1 MPILNEALWRPTPES
16 PSPFPQNEKSSNP
29 QNKKNNNLMKKN
41 PSGMKA
47 NRMIALALALT
58 AQPALA
64 GDIFNINYD
73 ASTPTEISGFGF
85 AGYGAPGG
93 GNVTVDSSI
102 TTTVAIEPL
111 VGVAASSALRFTADT
126 TDTQA
131 AIITPN
137 NYSYMG
143 FGVRTNVNSL
153 LTPLPTSNLAN
164 YKLDVSVGAAGF
176 KAGVTKANCLVDVRF
191 FAPDDTV
198 VPADADTD
206 FDLVLGL
213 RFQNAVVAKA
223 AIESFS
229 IRLNRTS
236 ELRDGTTL
244 ARFNTYFAS
253 VNFIQTVVEAG
264 NGINDFGF
272 DAGNVLI
279 VDNLVLNESVPP
291 PPPAE
296 TPVVII
302 DYDASPRSY
311 GGAWYAFA
319 RSPDDANS
327 LVRTDDLLDLVGVG
341 GSFAQRTGIDTT
353 PWGPPYV
360 VTTNF
365 LGFAG
370 VAHVDTPAGLLTS
383 SSLADYKVAVDV
395 RSSGFVNIP
404 NGKLI
409 LELFAPDDY
418 FLPADANTD
427 PDSIVRFRFEGAT
440 GFPITADYTTVA
452 RSLTDATFDSGSPAT
467 FAANFTAVTGYRFS
481 VEAIA
486 NPQSAFGFDADNF
499 VFIDNLKV
507 IRLSSPNVLPV
518 ITSVVATAPSQFALT
533 FTSQAGNSYGIFRST
548 TLGTFTQ
555 IATVPATSA
564 TTTYTRNQA
573 LIGKEFFRVAN
584 LGPTPAP

>member
-1 MPILNEALWRPTPES
+1 
-16 PSPFPQNEKSSNP
+16 
-29 QNKKNNNLMKKN
+29 MKKN
-41 PSGMKA
+41 PSLKVSRVITLA
-47 NRMIALALALT
+47 IAIT
-58 AQPALA
+58 AHPALA
-64 GDIFNINYD
+64 VDIFNINYD
-73 ASTPTEISGFGF
+73 DLTPSGTYGFGF

-93 GNVTVDSSI
+93 GNVIVDSSI

-143 FGVRTNVNSL
+143 FGVGTNNSL
-153 LTPLPTSNLAN
+153 LTPLPTSSLAN
-164 YKLDVSVGAAGF
+164 YKLDVSVAAAGF
-176 KAGVTKANCLVDVRF
+176 TAGVSQTNCLVDVRF
-191 FAPDDTV
+191 YAPDDTV
-198 VPADADTD
+198 VPADGDSD
-206 FDLVLGL
+206 GDLILSL
-213 RFQNAVVAKA
+213 RFQNAAIAKA
-223 AIESFS
+223 AFQINSF
-229 IRLNRTS
+229 RLNRTS

-244 ARFNTYFAS
+244 ARFNTYFALVDS
-253 VNFIQTVVEAG
+253 IQTVVEAG

-302 DYDASPRSY
+302 DYDANPRSY
-311 GGAWYAFA
+311 GGPWYAFA
-319 RSPDDANS
+319 GSPDDANS
-327 LVRTDDLLDLVGVG
+327 LTRTDALLDLVGVG

-404 NGKLI
+404 SGKLI

-418 FLPADANTD
+418 FLPADVDTD
-427 PDSIVRFRFEGAT
+427 PDSIVSFRFEDAT
-440 GFPITADYTTVA
+440 GFPITADYTTVT
-452 RSLTDATFDSGSPAT
+452 RSLTDAIFNSGSPAT
-467 FAANFTAVTGYRFS
+467 FAANFTAVTGYRFT
-481 VEAIA
+481 VEAVA
-486 NPQSAFGFDADNF
+486 NPQSDFGFDANNF
-499 VFIDNLKV
+499 TFIDNLKV
-507 IRLSSPNVLPV
+507 IRLTSANVLPV